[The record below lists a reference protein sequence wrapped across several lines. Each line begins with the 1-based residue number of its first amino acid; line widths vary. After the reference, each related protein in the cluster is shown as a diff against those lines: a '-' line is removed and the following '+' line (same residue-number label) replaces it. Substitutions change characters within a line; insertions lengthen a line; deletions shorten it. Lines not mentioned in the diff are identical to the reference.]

1 MRKFLL
7 FAFGTLL
14 LMAAAACKKTMDDVT
29 KPGVSLPAVTDLTLQ
44 QTDAN
49 NVKISWKIPGNIPA
63 EIQQPLNVYIEV
75 NQVLTVM
82 KTVNVSTVTL
92 PDAPLEYTF
101 KLPDP
106 AKTYHFTVKLNG
118 QTQKTDKNYSGNI
131 YSLGQTVTYQK

>member
-14 LMAAAACKKTMDDVT
+14 LTAAACKKSVDDVT

-49 NVKISWKIPGNIPA
+49 NVKISWKIPGNIPVA
-63 EIQQPLNVYIEV
+63 IQQPLNIYIEV

-82 KTVNVSTVTL
+82 KTVNVATATL
-92 PDAPLEYTF
+92 PGAPLEYAF

-106 AKTYHFTVKLNG
+106 VQTYHFTVKLYG
-118 QTQKTDKNYSGNI
+118 QTQKTDNNYSGNI
-131 YSLGQTVTYQK
+131 YSLGQTVIYHK